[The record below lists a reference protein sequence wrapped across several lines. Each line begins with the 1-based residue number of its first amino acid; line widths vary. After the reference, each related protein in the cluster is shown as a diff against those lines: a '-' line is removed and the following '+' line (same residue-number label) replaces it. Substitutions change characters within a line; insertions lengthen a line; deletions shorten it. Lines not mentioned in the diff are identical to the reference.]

1 MGESLWIIDAF
12 AREMLLFAG
21 LGLFVGGIDDLLID
35 LIFIVHRIRGGGRP
49 RLTVATLPPPGGL
62 GRIAVFVAAW
72 DEVAV
77 IGTMLSTALDR
88 YEHDDYRIYVGV
100 YPNDRGTIDAVAAVA
115 ERDARIRMVIGV
127 RDGPTTKADCLN
139 TLWHALCRD
148 HRRLQVDAG
157 RRTRAVVIHDAED
170 VVHAQELRVFDS
182 LIDRYDVIQLPVLPL
197 VHRRARLVS
206 GHYADEF
213 AESHAKQIVVR
224 TLIGAAMP
232 LAGTGCA
239 IAPGML
245 AKVADARGGDP
256 FDATS
261 LTEDYELGLRL
272 AELGARG
279 LFARLVDDVAGG
291 TGTGG
296 VVAVRAYFPGTL
308 AESVRQ
314 KTRWMTGIALAGWD
328 RTGWARGH
336 ALADHW
342 MRMRDRRA
350 PLAVVLLATGYLAV
364 PAWIASLSMHGGA
377 ASASSYA
384 NGAYPVALW
393 LLVANAVLLVWR
405 MAVRMVFTG
414 RSYGVREA
422 LWALP
427 RFFVGNLVS
436 LIAAPRALVVYIG
449 MLRGA
454 APVWDKTRHEFP
466 DVSIDPV
473 VATTGPGL
481 ATMAG

>member
-1 MGESLWIIDAF
+1 MGESLWIIDAS

-21 LGLFVGGIDDLLID
+21 VGLLLGGIDDLLVD
-35 LIFIVHRIRGGGRP
+35 LVYIGHRIRHGGRA
-49 RLTVATLPPPGGL
+49 RLTLATLPLPRTA

-77 IGTMLSTALDR
+77 IGGMLTTALDR
-88 YEHDDYRIYVGV
+88 YDHDNYRIYVGA
-100 YPNDRGTIDAVAAVA
+100 YPNDRGTIDAIAAVA
-115 ERDARIRMVIGV
+115 ERDSRIRLVIGL

-148 HRRLQVDAG
+148 DLRDGGEVALP
-157 RRTRAVVIHDAED
+157 TKAVVIHDAED

-182 LIDRYDVIQLPVLPL
+182 LIEQYDVIQLPVLPL
-197 VHRRARLVS
+197 VHRGARLVS

-224 TLIGAAMP
+224 TALGAAMP

-239 IAPGML
+239 IAPAVL
-245 AKVADARGGDP
+245 ATIAQARGGDP

-279 LFARLVDDVAGG
+279 IFARVAADDAG
-291 TGTGG
+291 T
-296 VVAVRAYFPGTL
+296 VVAVRAYFPCTL
-308 AESVRQ
+308 GGSVRQ
-314 KTRWMTGIALAGWD
+314 KTRWMMGIALAGWD
-328 RTGWARGH
+328 RTGWGQPCAV
-336 ALADHW
+336 ADHW

-350 PLAVVLLATGYLAV
+350 PLAVVILAVGYLAV
-364 PAWIASLSMHGGA
+364 PIWVFSLLAHGQAGGA
-377 ASASSYA
+377 SPYA
-384 NGAYPVALW
+384 NGAYPIAFW
-393 LLVANAVLLVWR
+393 LLVANGALLAWR
-405 MAVRMVFTG
+405 LIVRMIFTG
-414 RSYGVREA
+414 RSYGMREA
-422 LWALP
+422 IWALP
-427 RFFVGNLVS
+427 RFLVGNLVS
-436 LIAAPRALVVYIG
+436 LIAAPRALIVYIG

-466 DVSIDPV
+466 DLPPDDV
-473 VATTGPGL
+473 VTANDSGL
-481 ATMAG
+481 AAAAR